1 MSSSLLQTAV
11 LLCPC
16 IISASFG
23 SDEFM
28 RCFSL
33 SIIVCPLNLLAL
45 DVAGGDMGKFRN
57 PDSLRLTSLR
67 RAFLL
72 ADCCRRRCLLEGVPR
87 LERRSRPDLDRG
99 LRPVSGRVSKV
110 GSGVPAWVLLFEPVA
125 LGVWCDMFV
134 FGCVCRLL
142 SQSSRLLICFSLS
155 LK

>member
-1 MSSSLLQTAV
+1 MLFKKENFTQLQHIKHKGQH
-11 LLCPC
+11 LQ
-16 IISASFG
+16 F
-23 SDEFM
+23 
-28 RCFSL
+28 
-33 SIIVCPLNLLAL
+33 
-45 DVAGGDMGKFRN
+45 GKFRN

-72 ADCCRRRCLLEGVPR
+72 ADRCRRRCLLEGAPR

-125 LGVWCDMFV
+125 LGVWCDIFV

-142 SQSSRLLICFSLS
+142 SQNARLLICLNPYSLV
-155 LK
+155 L